1 MTAGRNAPV
10 PEHAGPA
17 HPGTA
22 WGWRYGC
29 IFAGQALSL
38 LGSAVTQFVLLW
50 WITDTT
56 GSVQALAT
64 AGLAALL
71 PQAVLSPLGGV
82 LADRWSRRAL
92 MIAADAVSAACM
104 LAMMALLA
112 SGEAQLWHAYTI
124 LAVRSAMQAFQMPA
138 AEASVAMLVPAGFLP
153 RAAGMN
159 QTLVSLSLV
168 GAAPLGALALGTVPL
183 AWALGIDVA
192 TALLGIVPLLI
203 YRIPQ
208 PGHEEGAGTG
218 ARAGVWSDFRAGLR
232 FVWRDPGLRRLYLL
246 LGALM
251 VAVMPAFTLAPL
263 LVKEHFAGGPPEVAW
278 MEALAGVGMVAGGM
292 LAAVLAPRR
301 QVPWVLGGLAVSC
314 LALALTGLAPQ
325 RLFAVAVAWWTV
337 SGAAFALGN
346 APLVALLQTVIP
358 HGMQGRAL
366 ALLNALMG
374 LAAPLGL
381 MAAAPLGEAIG
392 VRWLF
397 VVVGLLGAGV
407 GLLGFASPALRA
419 LDRRGTAPYGGAAC
433 GAAAPGPSAPR
444 AHAGQ

>member
-1 MTAGRNAPV
+1 MNAGHNVPA
-10 PEHAGPA
+10 PEHAGPG
-17 HPGTA
+17 HPGAA

-64 AGLAALL
+64 AGLAALM

-92 MIAADAVSAACM
+92 MITADAVSAACM

-168 GAAPLGALALGTVPL
+168 GAAPLGALALGTMPL

-192 TALLGIVPLLI
+192 TALLGIVPLLA

-208 PGHEEGAGTG
+208 PVQEEGAGTG
-218 ARAGVWSDFRAGLR
+218 ARASMWGDFQEGLR
-232 FVWRDPGLRRLYLL
+232 FVRRDPGLRRLYLL
-246 LGALM
+246 LGAMML
-251 VAVMPAFTLAPL
+251 AVMPAFTLAPL

-419 LDRRGTAPYGGAAC
+419 LDRRGHAP
-433 GAAAPGPSAPR
+433 SR
-444 AHAGQ
+444 